1 MAALSCLCL
10 IKAKG
15 DGGVNLH
22 MCEMQQVSCNS
33 ANDPEDYTTQ
43 AGFSIQRELKLNRHP
58 LEIFSCNG
66 DILDFN

>member
-10 IKAKG
+10 IKVKG
-15 DGGVNLH
+15 DGGVNLN
-22 MCEMQQVSCNS
+22 MCKMQQVLCNS
-33 ANDPEDYTTQ
+33 ANDPEDYTQ
-43 AGFSIQRELKLNRHP
+43 EFSIQRELKLNRHP